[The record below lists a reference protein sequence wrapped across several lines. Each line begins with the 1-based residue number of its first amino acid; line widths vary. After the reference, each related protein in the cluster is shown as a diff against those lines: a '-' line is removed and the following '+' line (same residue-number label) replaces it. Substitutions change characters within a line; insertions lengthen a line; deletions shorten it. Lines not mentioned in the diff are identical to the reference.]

1 MKLTFFGAAGEVTGS
16 CSLLETSKQKI
27 LIDCG
32 MFQGEEESEKKNQL
46 PLPFNPAAI
55 SAVLV
60 THAHLDHVGRLPLMV
75 KNGFEGFVYSTPP
88 TRDLTRLIL
97 EDAFG
102 VMDYD
107 HKKFGKPLLY
117 DMGDIEKIMGQ
128 FKTIKYYEPTA
139 IANSKV
145 TVTFRDAGHVFGSS
159 FIEIDA
165 EGKKVVFSG
174 DVGNVDVPIL
184 RDTDALPPKLDALIC
199 ESTYGD
205 RQHESSK
212 EREELLRKV
221 IADVVKRNGVLMI
234 PSFALERTQE
244 LLYALNDLIERDH
257 KLKQI
262 PVFLDSPLAID
273 TLKVFEK
280 YPDYYDEEATRFFK
294 EGDDVFDFPGLT
306 KTYTRDESMK
316 INHTPGTKI
325 IIAGAGM
332 MNGGR
337 ILHHA
342 LRYLSQ
348 RQNTILMI
356 GYQSPGTLGW
366 KILKGN
372 PTVPVLGETIQ
383 VHCQVKMINAFSA
396 HGDKEKLVKWILND
410 GQAPLHIILN
420 HGDKEQS
427 AALAAGLNKQGL
439 KAEPAKYDKTIEI

>member
-1 MKLTFFGAAGEVTGS
+1 MTGS
-16 CSLLETSKQKI
+16 CSLLETNNQKF

-32 MFQGEEESEKKNQL
+32 MFQGSEEHEKKNLL
-46 PLPFNPAAI
+46 PLSFDPRALT
-55 SAVLV
+55 AVFV
-60 THAHLDHVGRLPLMV
+60 THAHLDHVGRLPLLV
-75 KNGFEGFVYSTPP
+75 KNGFEGFVYATPP
-88 TRDLTRLIL
+88 TRDLARLIM

-102 VMDYD
+102 VMEYD
-107 HKKFGKPLLY
+107 NRKFGKPLLY
-117 DMGDIEKIMGQ
+117 NMEDIEKIMSQ
-128 FKTIKYYEPTA
+128 FKTLKYYEPLV
-139 IANSKV
+139 ISGGKV
-145 TVTFRDAGHVFGSS
+145 TVTFRDAGHIFGSA

-212 EREELLRKV
+212 EREAMLQKV
-221 IADVVKRNGVLMI
+221 IAEVVNKKGVLMI

-257 KLKQI
+257 KLK
-262 PVFLDSPLAID
+262 PVPIFLDSPLAID

-280 YPDYYDEEATRFFK
+280 YPDYYDEEATKFFK
-294 EGDDVFDFPGLT
+294 EGDDIFDFPGLQ

-316 INHTPGTKI
+316 INHTPGPKI

-342 LRYLSQ
+342 IRYLSEK
-348 RQNTILMI
+348 NNIILFV

-366 KILKGN
+366 KILSGN
-372 PTVPVLGETIQ
+372 RIVPVMGESIP
-383 VHCQVKMINAFSA
+383 VRCGVKMINAFSA
-396 HGDKEKLVKWILND
+396 HGDKEKLEKWIFND
-410 GQAPLHIILN
+410 GKTPKTVVLN
-420 HGDKEQS
+420 HGDKDQS
-427 AALAAGLNKQGL
+427 KVLAEALKTEGINAQL
-439 KAEPAKYDKTIEI
+439 AEYEKTFEI

>member
-1 MKLTFFGAAGEVTGS
+1 MTGS
-16 CSLLETSKQKI
+16 CSLLETNNQKF

-32 MFQGEEESEKKNQL
+32 MFQGSEEHEKKNLL
-46 PLPFNPAAI
+46 PLSFDPRALT
-55 SAVLV
+55 AVFV
-60 THAHLDHVGRLPLMV
+60 THAHLDHVGRLPLLV
-75 KNGFEGFVYSTPP
+75 KNGFEGFVYATPP
-88 TRDLTRLIL
+88 TCELARLIM

-102 VMDYD
+102 VMEYD
-107 HKKFGKPLLY
+107 NRKFGKPLLY
-117 DMGDIEKIMGQ
+117 NMEDIEKIMSQ
-128 FKTIKYYEPTA
+128 FKTLKYYEPLV
-139 IANSKV
+139 ISGGKV
-145 TVTFRDAGHVFGSS
+145 TVTFRDAGHIFGSA

-212 EREELLRKV
+212 EREAMLQKV
-221 IADVVKRNGVLMI
+221 IAEVVNKKGVLMI

-257 KLKQI
+257 KLK
-262 PVFLDSPLAID
+262 PVPIFLDSPLAID

-280 YPDYYDEEATRFFK
+280 YPDYYDEEATKFFK
-294 EGDDVFDFPGLT
+294 EGDDIFDFPGLQ

-316 INHTPGTKI
+316 INHTPGPKI

-342 LRYLSQ
+342 IRYLSEK
-348 RQNTILMI
+348 NNIILFV

-366 KILKGN
+366 KILSGN
-372 PTVPVLGETIQ
+372 RIVPVMGESIP
-383 VHCQVKMINAFSA
+383 VRCGVKMINAFSA
-396 HGDKEKLVKWILND
+396 HGDKEKLEKWIFND
-410 GQAPLHIILN
+410 GKTPKTVVLN
-420 HGDKEQS
+420 HGDKDQS
-427 AALAAGLNKQGL
+427 KVLAEALKTEGINAQL
-439 KAEPAKYDKTIEI
+439 AEYEKTFEI